1 MYILQCQVPTNLG
14 VGQPNVAHNS
24 SLSRRRI
31 PHLHTSALYW
41 NQIKSKLPGFSLR
54 PKDFFSGFFFI
65 KKMKYAYKNRVLTQ
79 VPNSKEPH
87 TTTAVARKTLRSDPC
102 PSLPLYGAFPAAA
115 PGPDAAMAP
124 HAPLAPGGAAAGS
137 HRATGSGSCCAP
149 RPSCRVAVGRCQR
162 LRWRKETE
170 GAALQWSS
178 SGDAAAD
185 EGSVAA
191 IPGGTEGVRLNCFT
205 GRCFQVLNCLH
216 QVTHS
221 NPNDDPGLV

>member
-1 MYILQCQVPTNLG
+1 LE
-14 VGQPNVAHNS
+14 S
-24 SLSRRRI
+24 
-31 PHLHTSALYW
+31 
-41 NQIKSKLPGFSLR
+41 NQEQASWIFFKTEGF
-54 PKDFFSGFFFI
+54 FFWIFFI

-87 TTTAVARKTLRSDPC
+87 TTTAVARKTLHSDPC